1 MKEFSKFEIAALK
14 RTAANV
20 SREVSQ
26 KERLTKKIN
35 ELTAELSK
43 VQERIDAWQA
53 PIKSMTGGYSTEE
66 LVERVVETSGKN
78 SVVKFILKYPKTVIP
93 PTENSVEPQVVE
105 EQPVEEQSTEEQPT
119 EENTNTFINNFPF
132 DD

>member
-1 MKEFSKFEIAALK
+1 MKEFSKCEIAALK

-20 SREVSQ
+20 RREVSQ

-35 ELTAELSK
+35 ELTSELSK

-66 LVERVVETSGKN
+66 LVERVVETNGKN
-78 SVVKFILKYPKTVIP
+78 PVVKFILKYPETVVP
-93 PTENSVEPQVVE
+93 PTENSVEEQVNEEQVAE
-105 EQPVEEQSTEEQPT
+105 EQPAEGRA
-119 EENTNTFINNFPF
+119 NTFTNNFPF